1 MTQTGNEADW
11 PEKIRKWRG
20 HIPDDELATYVKGG
34 FARRIGFGE
43 RPALLNIDTKY
54 MFVDPAYSQ
63 CGRRMPELEA
73 ALTRITQLFRDLE
86 LPIYYSRRDDRMHPV
101 YRGIWNLKLGT
112 ADDFQYSRDP
122 RADEWP
128 EAYGPRPQYRIVL
141 KNKPS
146 CFFGTPLDSFLRY
159 DGIDTL
165 VIVGV
170 STSGCVRAGV
180 DDAFAHNFRPIVV
193 QDACGDRSARAH
205 TANLFDMDM
214 KFADVE
220 RIDDVIKT
228 LETRFGPQVASSAKR
243 AAE

>member
-1 MTQTGNEADW
+1 MSDENRTADW
-11 PEKIRKWRG
+11 PEKVRKWQG
-20 HIPDDELATYVKGG
+20 YAPDEELEAYIKGG

-43 RPALLNIDTKY
+43 RPALLNIDTTY

-73 ALTRITQLFRDLE
+73 ALVRITQTFRDLD
-86 LPIYYSRRDDRMHPV
+86 LPIYYSRRDDRTHPV
-101 YRGIWNLKLGT
+101 YRGLWNLKLGT

-128 EAYGPRPQYRIVL
+128 EAYAPRPQDRIVL

-146 CFFGTPLDSFLRY
+146 CFFGTPLESFLRY

-165 VIVGV
+165 VIVGI

-193 QDACGDRSARAH
+193 EEACGDRSPRAH
-205 TANLFDMDM
+205 RANLFDMDM

-220 RIDDVIKT
+220 CIDYVIDT
-228 LETRFGPQVASSAKR
+228 LCERFAASADAGSVR